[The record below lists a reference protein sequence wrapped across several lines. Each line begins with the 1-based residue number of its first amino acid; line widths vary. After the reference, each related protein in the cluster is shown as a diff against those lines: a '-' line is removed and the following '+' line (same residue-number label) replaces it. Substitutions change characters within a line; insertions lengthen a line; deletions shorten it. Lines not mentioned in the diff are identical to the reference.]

1 MMETPVEHAVYRVR
15 TLYRRDA
22 MPKGYRHTLELVDD
36 RSGQVMA
43 TCNVVGRPAFAT
55 LEVIDELGRAWRMQP
70 NRKIMPSR
78 WIVTDPDQSIAMQFD
93 QKILG
98 KLTNPIY
105 KCALALLDGDGQEVY
120 RLIDPRTNIPDQI
133 FGTGPD
139 DWVIV
144 AGDRLVAKLVRL
156 RREEAK
162 AGGLRGLLKALATTS
177 DPGIVSVGAEHLF
190 PAPVA
195 LSMIIIFA
203 VVTDPS

>member
-1 MMETPVEHAVYRVR
+1 M
-15 TLYRRDA
+15 
-22 MPKGYRHTLELVDD
+22 
-36 RSGQVMA
+36 
-43 TCNVVGRPAFAT
+43 
-55 LEVIDELGRAWRMQP
+55 
-70 NRKIMPSR
+70 
-78 WIVTDPDQSIAMQFD
+78 
-93 QKILG
+93 
-98 KLTNPIY
+98 
-105 KCALALLDGDGQEVY
+105 
-120 RLIDPRTNIPDQI
+120 
-133 FGTGPD
+133 FGVGPD

-144 AGDRLVAKLVRL
+144 DGDRLAAKLVRL